1 MNIGIRRG
9 KITKK
14 SFMYIP
20 VECDSVSL
28 KRAGKGSISKENT
41 NLTPIQKQAMNEF
54 NNIVKSA
61 FGK

>member
-9 KITKK
+9 KINKK

-20 VECDSVSL
+20 VECDSISL
-28 KRAGKGSISKENT
+28 KRAGKGSISQENK
-41 NLTPIQKQAMNEF
+41 NLTPLQKQAMNEF
-54 NNIVKSA
+54 DKIIKEA